1 MTLNDLEMFLQIQK
15 WSLII
20 DEIQYAPRLFEV
32 IEVIVNEVKFETL
45 KKKINYQVD
54 KCCAI
59 CNIT

>member
-1 MTLNDLEMFLQIQK
+1 MFLQIQK

-45 KKKINYQVD
+45 KKKINY
-54 KCCAI
+54 
-59 CNIT
+59 